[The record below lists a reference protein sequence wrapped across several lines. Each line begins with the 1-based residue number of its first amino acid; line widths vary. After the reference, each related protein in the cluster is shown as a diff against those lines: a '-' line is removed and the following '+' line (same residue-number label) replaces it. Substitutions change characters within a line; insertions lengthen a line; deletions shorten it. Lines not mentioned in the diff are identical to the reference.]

1 MQYPI
6 VFLLTSLM
14 FMVPL
19 YGIAVQPLSS
29 PVQSGARCEQP
40 STAGEEVVVGRYPLH
55 AIVTMIDYE
64 NATVDFITEVG
75 TSLHVT
81 QASASELERFQIGD
95 TVEICISEALHGE
108 AEV

>member
-6 VFLLTSLM
+6 AFLVTSLT
-14 FMVPL
+14 FMVSVFD
-19 YGIAVQPLSS
+19 AVQPPSPTVLSKE
-29 PVQSGARCEQP
+29 GCEH
-40 STAGEEVVVGRYPLH
+40 SVTVEEEVVVGRYPLH

-64 NATVDFITEVG
+64 KATIDFITEVE

-81 QASASELERFQIGD
+81 QASAYELGRLHIGD
-95 TVEICISEALHGE
+95 TVELCISEALHGE

>member
-6 VFLLTSLM
+6 VFLITSLM

-19 YGIAVQPLSS
+19 YGIAVQPPS
-29 PVQSGARCEQP
+29 PTVRAEERCEQP
-40 STAGEEVVVGRYPLH
+40 VTVGEEVVVGRYPLH
-55 AIVTMIDYE
+55 AIVTMIDYK
-64 NATVDFITEVG
+64 NATIDFITEVG

-81 QASASELERFQIGD
+81 QASAHELRQLHIGD